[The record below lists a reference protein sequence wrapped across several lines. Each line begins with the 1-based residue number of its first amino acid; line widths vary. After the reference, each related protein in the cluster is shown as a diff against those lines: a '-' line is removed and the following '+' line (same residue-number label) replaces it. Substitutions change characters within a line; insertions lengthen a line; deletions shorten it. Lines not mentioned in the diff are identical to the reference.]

1 MSLYNKLTEAWENH
15 DVEAYWACFH
25 PDWKMTWHS
34 TGKVTN
40 LNSMSAEQMKA
51 IMENADIKN
60 RRCIYEND
68 DILVQHLR
76 ADYPNRTKDA
86 TMHVSLKKDG
96 LLYRSETGVTSVQG

>member
-25 PDWKMTWHS
+25 PDWEMTWHS

-40 LNSMSAEQMKA
+40 LNSMSAEQIKA

-68 DILVQHLR
+68 DIIVEHLIM
-76 ADYPNRTKDA
+76 AFPNDTKEVIMGVW
-86 TMHVSLKKDG
+86 TKKDG
-96 LLYRSETGVTSVQG
+96 KLICFENEGTPIK

>member
-1 MSLYNKLTEAWENH
+1 
-15 DVEAYWACFH
+15 
-25 PDWKMTWHS
+25 
-34 TGKVTN
+34 
-40 LNSMSAEQMKA
+40 MKA

-76 ADYPNRTKDA
+76 AVYPNGTKDA

>member
-1 MSLYNKLTEAWENH
+1 MALYSKMTEAWENH

-25 PDWKMTWHS
+25 PDWEMTWHS

-40 LNSMSAEQMKA
+40 LSSMSAEQMKA

-68 DILVQHLR
+68 DILGAAFACRLPKWNQGRHAACFVKKRR
-76 ADYPNRTKDA
+76 AFI
-86 TMHVSLKKDG
+86 
-96 LLYRSETGVTSVQG
+96 

>member
-1 MSLYNKLTEAWENH
+1 MALYSKLTEAWENH

-25 PDWKMTWHS
+25 PDWEMTWHS

-51 IMENADIKN
+51 IMENADITN

-68 DILVQHLR
+68 DILVQAAFARRLPKWNQRRHDACFDQKRR
-76 ADYPNRTKDA
+76 ALIQ
-86 TMHVSLKKDG
+86 V
-96 LLYRSETGVTSVQG
+96 